1 MIVLIIFE
9 IYQLYRYYSYNDKDL
24 SVTFQHQYLW
34 DLFIRVLL

>member
-9 IYQLYRYYSYNDKDL
+9 IYRYYSNNDKDL